1 MNMQLEVIVQNKQ
14 EAIQAEELGA
24 DRVELVSAIS
34 EGGLTPSYGT
44 IKQVLENVKIPVQ
57 IMIRPHSHHFFYT
70 EDEYKVICEDI
81 EAIERLGGNR
91 VVFGALNEDHTIN
104 EAMLSKLFH
113 LFPHLDMTFHRAF
126 DEVVSQEEA
135 YETLSKYKK
144 NVKRILTSGGKA
156 NCEAGLEQLIKLVDL
171 ERELQGPSIMAGAGL
186 SANNIEKIKLATGGT
201 QFHFGKAV
209 RIDQSFAK
217 GFSKE
222 EVEKVL
228 GYLKR

>member
-1 MNMQLEVIVQNKQ
+1 MQLEVIVQNQQ

-44 IKQVLENVKIPVQ
+44 IKQVLESVKIPVQ

-113 LFPHLDMTFHRAF
+113 QFPHLDLTFHRAF
-126 DEVVSQEEA
+126 DEVVSQVEA

-156 NCEAGLEQLIKLVDL
+156 NCEAGLEQLIKLADI

-186 SANNIEKIKLATGGT
+186 SGNNIEKIKQETGGT

-228 GYLKR
+228 GYIKRR